1 MLLGKEVF
9 NFFTVYNINGL
20 ISIFIFCI
28 LMFFVILK
36 ILNIKLNYSISNYID
51 FLNFLNDKFHFLNNK
66 QFLFIINIFL
76 AVTFYI
82 MIVGLSTLFNYQF
95 SIPKIIVTFFII
107 IICYKIFRKNDIN
120 FIYVINSI
128 LIPLLIFFIIFLSM
142 SNINFSK
149 INFYEN
155 NNNLIFSIFY
165 GLLYFSYNSLLI
177 IPMLFKINVSDKKK
191 NIYLSFLFSLI
202 IFILTLLINLLLL
215 TFFEHIKNTDL
226 PILTIC
232 NYKDGIYTF
241 LYFFIILSAI
251 LSTLFSS
258 GFAFVTNIKKED
270 KKNILIV
277 FLLLSFLFVFFSFSN
292 LINILYPIFGLIGF
306 VQIFLILFNKY

>member
-1 MLLGKEVF
+1 MLHGKEVF
-9 NFFTVYNINGL
+9 NFFTIYNTNGL

-28 LMFFVILK
+28 LMFFVIFR

-76 AVTFYI
+76 AVTFYV

-149 INFYEN
+149 INFYKN